1 MRGEPDSTPPYPID
15 SFTELHLDEQFVGTK
30 CQIMAAATVLRY
42 SATGN
47 SFSCTSTSIKASE
60 IRTGSSSLMRAREK
74 MSRATFLMSMHNA
87 RCSFENIRTLELSL
101 ITSSTKER
109 SQHKGKRENPSPGL
123 LIFTSDALLTILTLR
138 SSSRRGIIWIFNIVK
153 ITFIYEVKIII
164 QNWKLKYLII
174 LVLIYLYVQL
184 IHIYNYYLNYL
195 DTKLYS

>member
-1 MRGEPDSTPPYPID
+1 MRDEPDSTPPYPID

-30 CQIMAAATVLRY
+30 CQIMAAATVLRC

-123 LIFTSDALLTILTLR
+123 LIFKRFVDNSNAT
-138 SSSRRGIIWIFNIVK
+138 
-153 ITFIYEVKIII
+153 
-164 QNWKLKYLII
+164 
-174 LVLIYLYVQL
+174 
-184 IHIYNYYLNYL
+184 
-195 DTKLYS
+195 

>member
-1 MRGEPDSTPPYPID
+1 MSDNGGRNCS
-15 SFTELHLDEQFVGTK
+15 
-30 CQIMAAATVLRY
+30 

-74 MSRATFLMSMHNA
+74 MSWATFLMSMHNA

-184 IHIYNYYLNYL
+184 IHICNYYLNYL